1 MNHPYKHVIFYEKYI
16 PQVGAKIYIRV
27 KYTCG
32 KRAVS
37 NSSSLYTL
45 FYSVI
50 YNSVDL
56 LYSKGIRVP
65 AVLAMICTKKC
76 CLSTNRTLLKIK
88 LWILQFINNLKR
100 HAKLSNGFEIQG
112 FKGIIGKHLRTFVV
126 LRDSY
131 IYMPSRGS
139 WAAEETR
146 DNF

>member
-37 NSSSLYTL
+37 NSSSLHTL

-65 AVLAMICTKKC
+65 AVLAMICK
-76 CLSTNRTLLKIK
+76 N
-88 LWILQFINNLKR
+88 
-100 HAKLSNGFEIQG
+100 
-112 FKGIIGKHLRTFVV
+112 
-126 LRDSY
+126 
-131 IYMPSRGS
+131 
-139 WAAEETR
+139 
-146 DNF
+146 